1 MRQFTIEVSVRDA
14 QRANTL
20 INDNR
25 GIREML
31 DQTSTNTWELKQ
43 VEEDCDPSLSEEYM
57 EERVEEMLNE
67 VKDLLDSASIEY
79 VVND

>member
-1 MRQFTIEVSVRDA
+1 MRNFEIEISLRDA

-25 GIREML
+25 GICEML

-43 VEEDCDPSLSEEYM
+43 VDEDFDPSFSEEYT
-57 EERVEEMLNE
+57 EERVEEILDE